1 MKCRSMFL
9 RSLIAMIAT
18 TTPLFA
24 QEHVASGHAETL
36 LKATESWNGK
46 AYTQYPAGQ
55 PQLTMLRVTIDAQTA
70 LPWHHHPIPNVG
82 YVLSGELT
90 ITDQATGR
98 SRHSN
103 KAKLSLRVS
112 TTSTVGWP
120 AHNRRRSCW
129 FTPALLAQQLRSRRR
144 VTRRNI
150 R

>member
-1 MKCRSMFL
+1 MICRSMFL
-9 RSLIAMIAT
+9 SSLVAITAT

-90 ITDQATGR
+90 ITDQATGKKQTFKQGEAFSESVDDVHR
-98 SRHSN
+98 GMAGAQPATILLIYSGTPGT
-103 KAKLSLRVS
+103 A
-112 TTSTVGWP
+112 TSI
-120 AHNRRRSCW
+120 AEKSDEKEY
-129 FTPALLAQQLRSRRR
+129 
-144 VTRRNI
+144 
-150 R
+150 